1 MQVIKNLLRL
11 NVHVAFLN
19 NDSISCSAS
28 NGFFAIGYILFPPN
42 IRCYFFFR
50 TTYHPSLHYFSSGVS
65 ANGASAVLA
74 SALQERLRQD
84 GHHCQL
90 IADADRDTLA
100 ATLHSARAHIGGMNH
115 FLLPAS
121 AHIRE
126 ADAGRY
132 GNCAMHMLF
141 EAMLQSGARRESM
154 QAKIFGGARVM
165 QALASTP
172 VGADN
177 TAFVRHWLHQ
187 HNIPITAQ
195 DVLGTCPRKVLFF
208 AASGTALVRRQNFQ

>member
-1 MQVIKNLLRL
+1 M
-11 NVHVAFLN
+11 
-19 NDSISCSAS
+19 SATEQAPGRPVRHAGGAQRHS
-28 NGFFAIGYILFPPN
+28 PERGF
-42 IRCYFFFR
+42 
-50 TTYHPSLHYFSSGVS
+50 SLARAQSRVWD
-65 ANGASAVLA
+65 AQWQRPAVQVLA
-74 SALQERLRQD
+74 GEYFLAREDVVLSTVL
-84 GHHCQL
+84 GSC
-90 IADADRDTLA
+90 IAACLWD
-100 ATLHSARAHIGGMNH
+100 ARAQIGGMNH

-121 AHIRE
+121 ARLGD

-141 EAMLQSGARRESM
+141 ETMLHSGAQRQFM

-177 TAFVRHWLHQ
+177 TAFVRRWLQ
-187 HNIPITAQ
+187 RQNIPITAQ

-208 AASGTALVRRQNFQ
+208 PASGTALVRRLPHTAQGIN